1 MRPGVTHWFLV
12 PRVRWLQ
19 SNEMRFLP
27 TLRQSLPFLLAVWQR
42 GAASCVL
49 VPPPAVTNTCSP
61 YHALALIRPLQV
73 DGGTFPSHYQWW
85 NLMGCPN
92 SQMEG
97 GTGIAWTTWSKLLAV
112 VLIAVLGLPAVA
124 LAVATLLLCLPC
136 FYSRIKQSGCWSTFV
151 GIISFWGYVK
161 GVASEPSPCVVSHTP
176 HACWC
181 SYFIIFSPCIAIFSP
196 CMIAMICCGDR
207 KPKNKQATPGAG
219 QPPTGA
225 AKPAQAATTAEGVG
239 GKGHAA
245 RGATATTDAEVKGDA
260 SSMV

>member
-1 MRPGVTHWFLV
+1 MKCAFCQRSGNPCHFCWLCGKE
-12 PRVRWLQ
+12 VRLH
-19 SNEMRFLP
+19 
-27 TLRQSLPFLLAVWQR
+27 
-42 GAASCVL
+42 VL

-61 YHALALIRPLQV
+61 YHALALIPPLQV

-161 GVASEPSPCVVSHTP
+161 GVASEPSTPCVVSHTP
-176 HACWC
+176 CLLVQLLHH
-181 SYFIIFSPCIAIFSP
+181 IL
-196 CMIAMICCGDR
+196 AMHCHFLTLHDSDDLLR
-207 KPKNKQATPGAG
+207 RPKAEKQA
-219 QPPTGA
+219 
-225 AKPAQAATTAEGVG
+225 
-239 GKGHAA
+239 
-245 RGATATTDAEVKGDA
+245 GDA
-260 SSMV
+260 RRRPASNWGCKAGTGGDHRGGSGW